1 MVQHAPVTD
10 DTANAP
16 TTGGSGGGSG
26 GGTSLAR
33 AIGPKLLVFFIIG
46 DILGTTIYAL
56 TGTVS
61 ERVGGALWLPF
72 LLAFVV
78 AFMTAFSYLELVGK
92 YPQAAGA
99 ALYTNRAF
107 GRPFLT
113 FLVAFTVMCSGITSA
128 ASAAQAFGGRN
139 LETIVGE
146 LPGWV
151 TPLVVVAFLVMLAV
165 INFRGVGESVRIN
178 VVLTAIELLG
188 LLIVIVLGGY
198 AVLSGLGDP
207 SRLTEFAVSA
217 PENSIFS
224 EPAVLL
230 AISSAT
236 ALAFFAMV
244 GFEDSVNM
252 AEETVDPPK
261 TFPRAMLVAMAV
273 TATIYLVVA
282 VIASTLVPSA
292 QLAEAESGALLT
304 VVQTASPAFPA
315 IVFAAITL
323 FAVTNTALINM
334 MMASR
339 LLYGMANEK
348 IIPNVFG
355 RVHPNR
361 RTPWFAIVVTSAL
374 AVVLVLLLDIS
385 ELGSMTSLLLL
396 VVFTIVNIAV
406 LVLRRETADHPH
418 FRTPTAI
425 PVLAAVLCAF
435 LASPFSGRP
444 PKEYLFAAIL
454 IGIGVLLWAI
464 NRATKGRVDEF
475 DASRLGK

>member
-1 MVQHAPVTD
+1 MPGVTTD
-10 DTANAP
+10 DTA
-16 TTGGSGGGSG
+16 TIRGEGSGDQG
-26 GGTSLAR
+26 LVR

-92 YPQAAGA
+92 YPRAAGA
-99 ALYTNRAF
+99 ELYTQQAF

-113 FLVAFTVMCSGITSA
+113 FMVAFTVMCSGITSA

-139 LETIVGE
+139 LEAIVGE

-165 INFRGVGESVRIN
+165 INFRGVGESVRLN
-178 VVLTAIELLG
+178 VVLTTIEILG
-188 LLIVIVLGGY
+188 LLIVIVLGAW
-198 AVLSGLGDP
+198 AVVNGAGDA
-207 SRLTEFAVSA
+207 SRLTEFATSA
-217 PENSIFS
+217 PESSIFS

-252 AEETVDPPK
+252 AEETVDPPR
-261 TFPRAMLVAMAV
+261 TFPRAMLLAMGI

-282 VIASTLVPSA
+282 LLASTLVPTEE
-292 QLAEAESGALLT
+292 LAEAESGALLR
-304 VVQTASPAFPA
+304 VVQTASPSFPA

-339 LLYGMANEK
+339 LLYGMARER
-348 IIPNVFG
+348 IIPNAFAK
-355 RVHPNR
+355 VHPGR

-374 AVVLVLLLDIS
+374 AVVLVLLLEIS

-396 VVFTIVNIAV
+396 AVFTLVNIAV
-406 LVLRRETADHPH
+406 LVLRRDEVGHRH
-418 FRTPTAI
+418 FRAPTAI
-425 PVLAAVLCAF
+425 PVVAAVLCAF

-444 PKEYLFAAIL
+444 PKEYLFAGIL
-454 IGIGVLLWAI
+454 LLLGVVLWGI
-464 NRATKGRVDEF
+464 NRATVGRVDEF
-475 DASRLGK
+475 DAEKLGG

>member
-1 MVQHAPVTD
+1 MTTD
-10 DTANAP
+10 DTATARDE
-16 TTGGSGGGSG
+16 GSDQG
-26 GGTSLAR
+26 LVR

-92 YPQAAGA
+92 YPRAAGA
-99 ALYTNRAF
+99 ALYTQLAF
-107 GRPFLT
+107 RRPFVT

-139 LETIVGE
+139 LEAIVGE
-146 LPGWV
+146 LPSWV

-165 INFRGVGESVRIN
+165 INFRGVGESVKVN
-178 VVLTAIELLG
+178 VVLTTIEILG
-188 LLIVIVLGGY
+188 LLIVIVLGAW
-198 AVLSGLGDP
+198 AVINGAGDA
-207 SRLTEFAVSA
+207 SRLTEFATSA
-217 PENSIFS
+217 PESSIFS

-252 AEETVDPPK
+252 AEETVDPPR
-261 TFPRAMLVAMAV
+261 TFPRAMLLAMGI

-282 VIASTLVPSA
+282 LLASTLVPTEE
-292 QLAEAESGALLT
+292 LAAAESGALLR
-304 VVQTASPAFPA
+304 VVQTASPSFPA
-315 IVFAAITL
+315 ILFAAITL

-339 LLYGMANEK
+339 LLYGMAKER
-348 IIPNVFG
+348 IIPNAFAK
-355 RVHPNR
+355 VHPGR

-374 AVVLVLLLDIS
+374 AVVLVLLLEIS

-396 VVFTIVNIAV
+396 AVFTLVNIAV
-406 LVLRRETADHPH
+406 LVLRRDEVGHRH
-418 FRTPTAI
+418 FRAPTAI
-425 PVLAAVLCAF
+425 PVVAAVLCAF

-444 PKEYLFAAIL
+444 PKEYLFAGIL
-454 IGIGVLLWAI
+454 LLLGVILWGI
-464 NRATKGRVDEF
+464 NRATTGRVEDF
-475 DASRLGK
+475 DAEKLGK

>member
-1 MVQHAPVTD
+1 MTTD
-10 DTANAP
+10 DTAAARDEGP
-16 TTGGSGGGSG
+16 DQG
-26 GGTSLAR
+26 LVR

-92 YPQAAGA
+92 YPRAAGA
-99 ALYTNRAF
+99 ALYTQLAF
-107 GRPFLT
+107 RRPFVT

-139 LETIVGE
+139 LEAIVGE

-165 INFRGVGESVRIN
+165 INFRGVGESVKVN
-178 VVLTAIELLG
+178 VVLTTIEILG
-188 LLIVIVLGGY
+188 LLIVIVLGAW
-198 AVLSGLGDP
+198 AVINGAGDA
-207 SRLTEFAVSA
+207 SRLTEFATSA
-217 PENSIFS
+217 PESSIFS

-252 AEETVDPPK
+252 AEETVDPPR
-261 TFPRAMLVAMAV
+261 TFPRAMLLAMGI

-282 VIASTLVPSA
+282 LLASTLVPTEE
-292 QLAEAESGALLT
+292 LAAAESGALLR
-304 VVQTASPAFPA
+304 VVQTASPSFPA

-339 LLYGMANEK
+339 LLYGMARER
-348 IIPNVFG
+348 IIPNAFAK
-355 RVHPNR
+355 VHPGR

-374 AVVLVLLLDIS
+374 AVVLVLLLEIS

-396 VVFTIVNIAV
+396 AVFTLVNIAV
-406 LVLRRETADHPH
+406 LVLRRDEVGHRH
-418 FRTPTAI
+418 FRAPTAI
-425 PVLAAVLCAF
+425 PVVAAVLCAF

-444 PKEYLFAAIL
+444 LKEYLFAGIL
-454 IGIGVLLWAI
+454 LLLGVVLWGV
-464 NRATKGRVDEF
+464 NRATTGRVDEF
-475 DASRLGK
+475 DAEKLGK